1 MLYRQH
7 LLALAASALL
17 AACGGGA
24 DTATVTPEAAASTM
38 RAHALSSK
46 ADTSNI
52 YVNAAAAAA
61 TTVTPEEAAKQLMDY
76 AETVFKVYFPEHQS
90 TLTFGPF
97 RYRVYS
103 TGIILGV
110 VVTAG
115 DATYSGVGDVY
126 VMGGVFGNSPLRVGP
141 LTSFITPTAPVD
153 PGPGPTGSGNGC
165 FDLALIDTEGTRS
178 VVTYQHTGS
187 ETGTTTVDTLTGA
200 LTTFEGQQAREIT
213 VKITG
218 TLTTSGQTAAADSQ
232 VKNYQR
238 RTGEAE
244 ITNYGSSFNNST
256 VISGFTS
263 TIVSKSVYSPP
274 CVDRSS
280 ALAEGQSLTT
290 TQNLTTTV
298 TTTITGSPVPLPPTT
313 NTSTSSFTQTVKYV
327 GRESVTV
334 PAGTYSTCK
343 YEYNNSG
350 VVSTNWFIVGKG
362 LGVKSV
368 STVGN
373 TTQTLQATSVTLNG
387 QRL

>member
-61 TTVTPEEAAKQLMDY
+61 VTPEEAAKQLMDY

-97 RYRVYS
+97 RYRLYS
-103 TGIILGV
+103 SGIILGV

-115 DATYSGVGDVY
+115 DPTYSTVGDVY

-141 LTSFITPTAPVD
+141 LTSFITPTVPVD

-165 FDLALIDTEGTRS
+165 HDLGLADTEGTRS
-178 VVTYQHTGS
+178 VVAYQYVGPVTGS
-187 ETGTTTVDTLTGA
+187 ITTDLLTGA
-200 LTTFEGQQAREIT
+200 LTTFEGQQAREMT
-213 VKITG
+213 VKTTG
-218 TLTTSGQTAAADSQ
+218 TTSSAGQNVPIDTLI
-232 VKNYQR
+232 KNYQR
-238 RTGEAE
+238 RTGDAE
-244 ITNYGSSFNNST
+244 ITSYGSSFSNSST
-256 VISGFTS
+256 VSGFT
-263 TIVSKSVYSPP
+263 TTTVSKSVYAPP
-274 CVDRSS
+274 WVDRSY
-280 ALAEGQSLTT
+280 ALAIGESLTT
-290 TQNLTTTV
+290 TQSMTTTA

-313 NTSTSSFTQTVKYV
+313 TTTPSTITQTIKYV

-334 PAGTYSTCK
+334 PAGTYSACK
-343 YEYNNSG
+343 YEYSSG
-350 VVSTNWFIVGKG
+350 GALTTSWVIVGKG
-362 LGVKSV
+362 LMVKSLSV
-368 STVGN
+368 VGN